1 MGEGEFVFPG
11 SELGSGEEFVAG
23 KHAFESEG
31 MVYSDSIGR
40 KALDASKYEA
50 GVERSKKEVKILE
63 RGCTVTCIVGF
74 VKQNSVMVEIKSGEF
89 NGEKRVVH
97 DRNGSINVRNIA
109 NSYVNSTEDCYRAGD
124 IVKARVID
132 VTPYGIELETKAPEL
147 GVVKAFGIRS
157 RKPLHLIDGR
167 LRDPATGA
175 FEERKVASDYL
186 LR

>member
-1 MGEGEFVFPG
+1 M
-11 SELGSGEEFVAG
+11 
-23 KHAFESEG
+23 
-31 MVYSDSIGR
+31 
-40 KALDASKYEA
+40 
-50 GVERSKKEVKILE
+50 
-63 RGCTVTCIVGF
+63 GF